1 MPQEQV
7 WYRLDNAGVLYSA
20 LKKEKYAPV
29 YRFSAVMDEPV
40 DPDALQRAVDR
51 TMPRFPTFRVRIRK
65 GFFWCYFEPN
75 PKPGPFVKP
84 DISNPCQ
91 PMRDRQ
97 DNDWLIRFY
106 YYESRI
112 SFEAFHAI
120 ADGSGALAF
129 FRTLLAEYLR
139 ERGVTIPPDPLILD
153 VTQPPAPEELEDAY
167 GRYAGPR
174 ALPGGRKRTAY
185 PNTSTPEPFYTLN
198 VTMGLLSVAA
208 LKQKARGYGA
218 TITEYLTAVLL
229 LSLIEKQRAE
239 QPFRQKPV
247 ALAIPVNLRGW
258 FPSRSLRNFMLTLRP
273 LRRPHPR
280 GLHPRRSDPVR
291 PPLYGPLARAA
302 RAAGRL
308 YRQRPVHPEPAAA
321 DHPDGA
327 EKADHGL
334 FLLAAGGAALHRHL
348 HQSGGGGPAA
358 RHGRPHPADG
368 GHSGAGHP
376 ALAPLRRHQLRR
388 RDGGDLRGHRQ
399 VQRDRAALL
408 HPSGPGGAGGEGALQ
423 PKGGTLMSYCVNCG
437 VELDDT
443 VAICPLCHT
452 PVQNPNRPVDR
463 DSPTPFPA
471 EPGLVP
477 LQARRAAAA
486 LVSAMLGAAAL
497 SCGLLNLI
505 LPARH
510 IWSLYVIGA
519 AAMLWVFLVPPLL
532 WRALPRPVMVLLDT
546 GAAALYLLAIAWELD
561 GLDWYLRL
569 ALPAVALLGAIV
581 LALVLLLAGGRR
593 SILSSTSLLIGAAA
607 VYLAGLELLG
617 DRYFYGQWQPGWS
630 LVILI
635 VAGALEIPLIVVRR
649 VPSLRQEARRR
660 FHL

>member
-1 MPQEQV
+1 MPREQV

-452 PVQNPNRPVDR
+452 PVQNPNRPV
-463 DSPTPFPA
+463 
-471 EPGLVP
+471 
-477 LQARRAAAA
+477 
-486 LVSAMLGAAAL
+486 
-497 SCGLLNLI
+497 
-505 LPARH
+505 
-510 IWSLYVIGA
+510 
-519 AAMLWVFLVPPLL
+519 
-532 WRALPRPVMVLLDT
+532 MVLLDT

-569 ALPAVALLGAIV
+569 ALPAVALLGVVV